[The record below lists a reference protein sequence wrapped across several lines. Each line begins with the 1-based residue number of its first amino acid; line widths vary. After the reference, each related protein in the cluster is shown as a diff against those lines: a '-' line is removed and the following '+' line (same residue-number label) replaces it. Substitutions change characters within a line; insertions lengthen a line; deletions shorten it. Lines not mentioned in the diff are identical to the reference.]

1 MDSIAHSRRRSLF
14 CSLVIVGLGA
24 AAGCGTTNWSDTPRT
39 ATEQLLISDAID
51 RAVSRI
57 DFRALAGKQVYLDAT
72 PIQRATDASYLVS
85 TLRQHMLAS
94 GCILRDERDKAD
106 YVVEIRAGAVGTDR
120 SELLFGVPATKIP
133 QVVPMPGVPSSIP
146 EFKLA
151 TRTEQRAVAKIAL
164 FAYNRHTGRPVWQS
178 GIIPVESKA
187 KDLWVLGA
195 GPFQQG
201 TIYDGTNFA
210 GDRLSIPLI
219 DLESDKRQ
227 PHISVAEEAFFA
239 EPDSHTPV
247 LDEGEKDGTQLAA
260 QQDQAPA
267 GKGPTSKAG
276 AATTSKVIPAEHAE
290 PISPQTPGALSA
302 ASPAGH
308 SSAGPAAEDTGEAVA
323 PAKSASA
330 SSASAPDDGPLAA
343 GPAAKAD
350 GSETGTVLRLRTPA
364 LLPEPGADIR
374 PLADAQSAPHPPN
387 LGTVG
392 PEARWVVPLDDPS
405 AAPP

>member
-1 MDSIAHSRRRSLF
+1 MDSIARSRRTSPF
-14 CSLVIVGLGA
+14 WSLVIVGLGA

-57 DFRALAGKQVYLDAT
+57 DFCALAGKQVYLDAT

-133 QVVPMPGVPSSIP
+133 QVVPVPGVPSSIP

-219 DLESDKRQ
+219 DLETDKRQ

-239 EPDSHTPV
+239 EPDSDTPV
-247 LDEGEKDGTQLAA
+247 LAEGENGTQLAA
-260 QQDQAPA
+260 QQDQASA
-267 GKGPTSKAG
+267 GKGPAPKAENAPNG
-276 AATTSKVIPAEHAE
+276 KVIPAEHAE
-290 PISPQTPGALSA
+290 PISHPAPGASSA
-302 ASPAGH
+302 ASPAAH
-308 SSAGPAAEDTGEAVA
+308 TSAGPAAEDARNAVA

-330 SSASAPDDGPLAA
+330 SSASAPDHGPPTA
-343 GPAAKAD
+343 GPAAEAD
-350 GSETGTVLRLRTPA
+350 GSETGTVIRLRTPA
-364 LLPEPGADIR
+364 LLPEPGAGIR
-374 PLADAQSAPHPPN
+374 PLADAQSAPHPPS

-392 PEARWVVPLDDPS
+392 PEARWVVPLDHPS